1 MASQSERR
9 QSTRAALIAAARA
22 SFVEQG
28 FDATSTDA
36 VLARAG
42 VSKGALYHHFTSKV
56 DLLAAVFE
64 AVSRELVAQAQAAM
78 TAEMPAPLGLGL
90 TLKAWLRAVMEVEP
104 RRIILETG
112 PAVLGFARAREI
124 EEGIALVPM
133 RRGIT
138 RAVEQGLVTCADPD
152 LAARLLNATVYELA
166 LAAIQRGLGEGELA
180 SLDPYIDRV
189 MAALLHPAR
198 KGG

>member
-28 FDATSTDA
+28 FDATSTEA

-166 LAAIQRGLGEGELA
+166 LAAIQRGLGEEELA

-189 MAALLHPAR
+189 MAALLHPVR
-198 KGG
+198 